1 MTRIYDGKSWF
12 FWFFC
17 FFFFLKKAGLKK
29 HGEMRAD
36 FWSLLDVV
44 SRHMYP
50 SFGLFS
56 MVGAMEQR
64 VNAT

>member
-1 MTRIYDGKSWF
+1 MTRIYDGNR
-12 FWFFC
+12 
-17 FFFFLKKAGLKK
+17 AGLK

-36 FWSLLDVV
+36 FWSLVGVV
-44 SRHMYP
+44 SRHVYP

-56 MVGAMEQR
+56 MVGAMEQC

>member
-1 MTRIYDGKSWF
+1 MTRIYDGNSLKKKK
-12 FWFFC
+12 
-17 FFFFLKKAGLKK
+17 KKAGLKK

-36 FWSLLDVV
+36 VLVFFVGVV
-44 SRHMYP
+44 SRHVYP

-56 MVGAMEQR
+56 MVGAMEQC